1 MKSLI
6 ERLAGGVDSIRNI
19 TSQSLKPINPDL
31 GIYMKIPGK
40 PSLDVIRGKRHLEVA
55 AETPGGDSAGTMLG
69 LFFIARGKL
78 NHRLLC
84 ETLRP
89 TIHDAIRAVRRLEVD
104 IIDGCQ
110 AALNVPIVDAWKRS
124 QQTAARNSLLP
135 IPVLTPLAERI
146 GVAMAHQ
153 YILSLPA
160 PEEQGATGIIISQ
173 DKRGVLVEKS
183 PANKV
188 LSLIGQAIMGS
199 P

>member
-1 MKSLI
+1 MKSLV
-6 ERLAGGVDSIRNI
+6 EMLAGGLGKISNI
-19 TSQSLKPINPDL
+19 ASYGLEPINPDL
-31 GIYMKIPGK
+31 LVYMRIPGK
-40 PSLDVIRGKRHLEVA
+40 PSLDVMRGKRHLEVA

-78 NHRLLC
+78 EHRLLC
-84 ETLRP
+84 DAVRQ
-89 TIHDAIRAVRRLEVD
+89 TIHGAIRAARRVEVD

-110 AALNVPIVDAWKRS
+110 SALNIPIVDAWKRN

-135 IPVLTPLAERI
+135 MPLLTPLAQRI
-146 GVAMAHQ
+146 GIAMAHE

-160 PEEQGATGIIISQ
+160 PAEQGTTGIIICQ
-173 DKRGVLVEKS
+173 DKRGVLVGDS

-188 LSLIGQAIMGS
+188 LSLIGQAIMGR